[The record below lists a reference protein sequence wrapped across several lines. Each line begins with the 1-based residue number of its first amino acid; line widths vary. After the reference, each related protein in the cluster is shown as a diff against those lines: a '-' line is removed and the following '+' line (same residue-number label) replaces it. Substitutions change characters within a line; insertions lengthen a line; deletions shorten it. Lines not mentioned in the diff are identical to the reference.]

1 MALSIKD
8 PETDRLA
15 RAVATAAGETL
26 TEAIRES
33 LRLRLNDLQQRG
45 PQRLAYVD
53 RLLAIGRG
61 CAAAMQPPYHSADHG
76 DLLYGPD
83 GLPR

>member
-1 MALSIKD
+1 MTITPLEKGPRMSQAVIHNGIVHLAGQVGEGATVAAQTKD
-8 PETDRLA
+8 MLA
-15 RAVATAAGETL
+15 R
-26 TEAIRES
+26 
-33 LRLRLNDLQQRG
+33 
-45 PQRLAYVD
+45 VD